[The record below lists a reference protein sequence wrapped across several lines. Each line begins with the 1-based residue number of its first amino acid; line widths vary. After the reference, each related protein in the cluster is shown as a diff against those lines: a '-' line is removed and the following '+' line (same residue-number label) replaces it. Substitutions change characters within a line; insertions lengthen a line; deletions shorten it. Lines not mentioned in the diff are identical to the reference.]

1 MIGTRTEA
9 HRCPQG
15 GRIEKLLKELGT
27 VTGTEYLYALVH
39 HLTVIFN
46 PLRSHITPRLKE
58 ALAEKILEV
67 SQDQRQRRVDA
78 HLGVEQERKRLGT
91 MFLQ

>member
-1 MIGTRTEA
+1 MIATRTEA
-9 HRCPQG
+9 HRCPHG
-15 GRIEKLLKELGT
+15 GLIEKLLTELGT
-27 VTGTEYLYALVH
+27 VIGTEYLYALVH
-39 HLTVIFN
+39 HLTNIFN